1 MQFGRIHALALA
13 ILGFILF
20 GVQATI
26 FFSNRVATLNT
37 NASPQVATHKTNPV
51 PGILG
56 SLSLIAAAT
65 IFVTRRRADEPK
77 PEHAIR

>member
-13 ILGFILF
+13 VLGFILLS
-20 GVQATI
+20 VQTAL
-26 FFSNRVATLNT
+26 FFSNRVPMST
-37 NASPQVATHKTNPV
+37 NESSQVAAHRTNPL

-65 IFVTRRRADEPK
+65 IYATRRRADEPK
-77 PEHAIR
+77 PENAVR